1 MVRRAGKLFS
11 RILCPVSFDA
21 NSAAALDL
29 ARELA
34 ENNNGIIG
42 LIHVVPAVPI
52 ESAPVPMEP
61 FPQSEHDAR
70 AALERLARE
79 HLEGRVRYQLIAR
92 SGDPAR
98 VIIDAA
104 REFGADSI
112 VMATQGRTGISHLLL
127 GSVAERVV
135 REAPC
140 PVLTIR
146 PSQPLS

>member
-1 MVRRAGKLFS
+1 MAAPMGKLFS
-11 RILCPVSFDA
+11 TILCPVSFDA

-29 ARELA
+29 ARDLA
-34 ENNNGIIG
+34 EGTDAVVY
-42 LIHVVPAVPI
+42 LIHVVAAPPI
-52 ESAPVPMEP
+52 GSAPIPMEP

-70 AALERLARE
+70 TALQQLALS
-79 HLEGRVRYQLIAR
+79 HLEGRVRYELIAR
-92 SGDPAR
+92 SGDPAG

-112 VMATQGRTGISHLLL
+112 VMATHARKGISHLLL

-146 PSQPLS
+146 PS